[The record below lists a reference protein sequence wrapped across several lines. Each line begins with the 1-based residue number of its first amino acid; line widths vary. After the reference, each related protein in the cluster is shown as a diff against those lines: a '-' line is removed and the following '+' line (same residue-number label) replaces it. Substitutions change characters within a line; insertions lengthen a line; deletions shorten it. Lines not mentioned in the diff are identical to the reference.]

1 MGARGPK
8 PKTAEERAL
17 TGVRSRRPGGA
28 PAGELAQNR
37 PMRPSGDLVAPAY
50 LSPAAKP
57 YWDEVAGWV
66 AQMGLAW
73 PCDAIVIAQI
83 AELMH
88 VQVELTKLTWGR
100 GVKAVWTIQRDG
112 QGNAVGMHANGQVKE
127 LREIRREL
135 NSLLEQ
141 VGLTP
146 AARTRLRVI
155 PPPTTQV
162 AAGEEVPTDVPKTAA
177 GNYDFVATV
186 RNGAALRVALPLP
199 KPKKDSASA

>member
-17 TGVRSRRPGGA
+17 TGVRSRRGGGA
-28 PAGELAQNR
+28 SAGELPENR
-37 PMRPSGDLVAPAY
+37 PMRPAGEIVAPAY
-50 LSPAAKP
+50 LSPAALP
-57 YWDEVAGWV
+57 YWTEVVGWV
-66 AQMGLAW
+66 SQMGLAW
-73 PCDAIVIAQI
+73 PCDAIVLAQI
-83 AELMH
+83 AELLH

-100 GVKAVWTIQRDG
+100 GVKSVWTLQRDG
-112 QGNAVGMHANGQVKE
+112 NGTAIGIHANGQVKE

-155 PPPTTQV
+155 PPPASIPQ
-162 AAGEEVPTDVPKTAA
+162 PTDVPANVPKTAA
-177 GNYDFVATV
+177 GNYDFAATV
-186 RNGAALRVALPLP
+186 AGGASLRMPLPLTTETSE
-199 KPKKDSASA
+199 SAPA